1 MNLAPK
7 LNWTERLPAGLWML
21 LPVVALMPVWIWC
34 AARLRDGSDDP
45 LGIVALVALAILIVR
60 DRARFTQR
68 ARVGWIVTAALL
80 VALVVVSGTALPA
93 LLRAVLSVFAVCAV
107 LMAVRA
113 PVQPMLALTGLALL
127 ALPLL
132 SSLQFFIGF
141 PLRVVTAEVSRW
153 LLAAFGNDVVR
164 DGTALVIA
172 GRLVMV
178 DAPCSGIQ
186 MGWVAYFTACVA
198 AAWMHIPDGK
208 FLRRIPAVGAAVLI
222 GNILRNTLLVVKEAG
237 LVQWPNWTHDAI
249 GVAAFTLVAV
259 FVLWQM
265 RSAARAVRAP
275 MFVWK
280 LRALPNMKTT
290 TAPGAVARVFAL
302 ATMAGVTLWPWLQP
316 EPVVA
321 MTPSP
326 AIEWPRELDG
336 RALRPL
342 AFSAVEQRFA
352 DRFPGS
358 VGRFTDGERAIVL
371 RHVLA
376 PTRMLHPAT
385 DCYRGAGYRL
395 LSQSLEQEANAPASR
410 LVRCFV
416 AEKGGERLRV
426 CENIVDAR
434 GQTFTDTSAWYWAA
448 IMGRSPGPWRAVTMA
463 APL

>member
-7 LNWTERLPAGLWML
+7 LNWVERLPAGLWML
-21 LPVVALMPVWIWC
+21 LPAVALMPVWTWC

-45 LGIVALVALAILIVR
+45 LGIVALAALAILIVR
-60 DRARFTQR
+60 DRTRFSQR

-80 VALVVVSGTALPA
+80 VAFAVIGGGALPA
-93 LLRAVLSVFAVCAV
+93 LVRAVVAVFAVCAV
-107 LMAVRA
+107 LMAVRS
-113 PVQPMLALTGLALL
+113 PVQPMLAIAGLALL

-141 PLRVVTAEVSRW
+141 PLRAITAEASRW
-153 LLAAFGNDVVR
+153 LLAVFGNDVVR
-164 DGTALVIA
+164 DGTTLVIG

-198 AAWMHIPDGK
+198 AAWLHIPDRS
-208 FLRRIPAVGAAVLI
+208 FLRRVPAVGIAVLV
-222 GNILRNTLLVVKEAG
+222 GNVLRNTLLVAKEAG
-237 LVQWPNWTHDAI
+237 LVQWPDWTHDAI
-249 GVAAFTLVAV
+249 GIAAFASVAI

-265 RSAARAVRAP
+265 RAAARAVREP
-275 MFVWK
+275 PFVWK
-280 LRALPNMKTT
+280 LRASPNAKTT
-290 TAPGAVARVFAL
+290 TATGATARLFAL
-302 ATMAGVTLWPWLQP
+302 TIMAAVTLWPWLHP
-316 EPVVA
+316 ETVVA

-326 AIEWPRELDG
+326 AIEWPHELDG
-336 RALRPL
+336 RALRPI

-358 VGRFTDGERAIVL
+358 VARFTDGERAIVL

-395 LSQSLEQEANAPASR
+395 LSQSLEQVANAPASR
-410 LVRCFV
+410 LVRCFA

-434 GQTFTDTSAWYWAA
+434 GRTFTDTSTWYWAA
-448 IMGRSPGPWRAVTMA
+448 IMGRSPGPWRAVTIA